1 MKVLSL
7 FRRYR
12 LGRRLLNG
20 ALVGLLTLTGFLT
33 IAVQPSQAQVPF
45 NSKEAHGQ
53 TKQELTGR
61 AKGEP
66 LSAEERIDR
75 AYDIS
80 ESAGMREEKRQAEGK
95 FDPKEDNESLVEKTK
110 DAITGKKNNFNLY
123 LDRETRK

>member
-1 MKVLSL
+1 MNVLPL

-12 LGRRLLNG
+12 LGQRFLKV

-66 LSAEERIDR
+66 LSAEVRIDR

-80 ESAGMREEKRQAEGK
+80 ESAGMREEKRQTEGK
-95 FDPKEDNESLVEKTK
+95 FNPKEDNESLVEKATEAVK
-110 DAITGKKNNFNLY
+110 KVTGNSQKSK
-123 LDRETRK
+123 